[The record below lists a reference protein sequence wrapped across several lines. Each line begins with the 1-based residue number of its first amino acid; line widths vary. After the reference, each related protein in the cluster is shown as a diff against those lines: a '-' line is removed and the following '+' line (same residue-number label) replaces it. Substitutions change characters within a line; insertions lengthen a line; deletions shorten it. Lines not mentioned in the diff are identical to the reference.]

1 VLIPVKKRFSSHGFK
16 NQFQKMNI
24 LRTTSEHEDF
34 VRLVR
39 LLDADLAKRD
49 GADHS
54 FYAQFN
60 KIAAIKHVV
69 VLYEN
74 NQPVGCGAIKE
85 QSADTMEVKR
95 MYVLPESRKGGM
107 ATRILTELEHWAGE
121 LGYTKCVL
129 ETGKRQPEAIALYK
143 KNGYKIIP
151 NYGQYAGIENS
162 VCFEKELK
170 R

>member
-1 VLIPVKKRFSSHGFK
+1 
-16 NQFQKMNI
+16 MNI

-34 VRLVR
+34 VGLVR

-85 QSADTMEVKR
+85 QSADAMEVKR

-107 ATRILTELEHWAGE
+107 ATQILTELEHWAGE
-121 LGYTKCVL
+121 LDSTKCVL

-170 R
+170 K